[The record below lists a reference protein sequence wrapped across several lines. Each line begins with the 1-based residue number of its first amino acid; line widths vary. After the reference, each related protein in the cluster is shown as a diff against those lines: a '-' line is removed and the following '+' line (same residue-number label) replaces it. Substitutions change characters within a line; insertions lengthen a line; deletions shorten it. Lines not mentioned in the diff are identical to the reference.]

1 MGKDFNREQLN
12 KALVSRLHQ
21 EHAFWPYDKSR
32 INQISDDVLIAK
44 VLLHLDIDDIKI
56 LFKLYP
62 KKKIQSVWKD
72 KMLAQEPLYHGLNR
86 LYSFLLFNI
95 KHPDRYIRD
104 YKNKRYKSVIC
115 KV

>member
-1 MGKDFNREQLN
+1 MGKVLN
-12 KALVSRLHQ
+12 KEQRYKDLIKKLQQ
-21 EHAFWPYDKSR
+21 ENAFWSYDKSG
-32 INQISDDVLIAK
+32 IKQISDDVLIEK
-44 VLLHLDIDDIKI
+44 VLLYLDIDEIKI

-62 KKKIQSVWKD
+62 KTKIQRVWKD
-72 KMLAQEPLYHGLNR
+72 KILAQEPLYHGLNR